1 MPPDAPVAANEA
13 TMPDTITVPKSV
25 LGAKQCK
32 PGDTLNFRV
41 VDVDPETGDAE
52 VEMSGYSHAGGGGN
66 SDMDDYAM
74 ET

>member
-1 MPPDAPVAANEA
+1 
-13 TMPDTITVPKSV
+13 MPDTITVPKSV
-25 LGAKQCK
+25 LGDKQCK

-52 VEMSGYSHAGGGGN
+52 VEMSGYSHANGGGGN